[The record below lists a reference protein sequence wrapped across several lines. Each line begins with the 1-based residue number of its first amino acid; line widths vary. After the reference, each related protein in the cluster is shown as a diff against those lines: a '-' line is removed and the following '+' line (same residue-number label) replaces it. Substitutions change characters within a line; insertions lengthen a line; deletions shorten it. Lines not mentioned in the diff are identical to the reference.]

1 MAILIMAGE
10 EENPTFHDFFGMS
23 CTESAA
29 VPPKKAG
36 FLRESRVPEASASVG
51 ASSGAHGPVS
61 ASSDLGSERQAGN
74 NPDGV
79 QFQGSMSDLSGPE
92 MSKGRK
98 RSNSDLAFMGSVRDR
113 IHHVGPDSLE
123 SVHLLKMFPKE
134 AGGERPRSHGDELAF
149 AMQPP
154 RSNSTAPLLLQPPIS
169 SRPELVVSSWDRSVP
184 MNVGPA
190 AHHPSRLGQLAT
202 YVDKFS
208 SNRYKDGS
216 PSTSLITQPAA
227 DEGSRTGIKGS
238 GILNVTNATSRAAER
253 NMTGVLLNSS
263 KPKAVPLNN
272 EIETS
277 SLLSRH
283 SSTPTSRQMTI
294 FYDGQAHVFDD
305 VHPTKADAIMA
316 LAGSSGGSWSTNY
329 LSRSS
334 VRPPL
339 SEAYVPNRENEMGTK
354 DIALSQDIQGRLSTL
369 GTSNGSS
376 HGGRISYLGAHQGL
390 RQTRDTR
397 TVAQASDPNT
407 EGKREV

>member
-36 FLRESRVPEASASVG
+36 FFRESRVPEASASVG
-51 ASSGAHGPVS
+51 VSSGAHGPVS
-61 ASSDLGSERQAGN
+61 ASSDLGSERQARN
-74 NPDGV
+74 NPEGV

-123 SVHLLKMFPKE
+123 SVRLFKMFQNE

-154 RSNSTAPLLLQPPIS
+154 RS
-169 SRPELVVSSWDRSVP
+169 VP

-190 AHHPSRLGQLAT
+190 VHHPSRLGQLAT

-238 GILNVTNATSRAAER
+238 GILNVTNATSGAAER
-253 NMTGVLLNSS
+253 NLTGVLLNSS
-263 KPKAVPLNN
+263 KPKAVPLIN

-277 SLLSRH
+277 SPLSIASRH
-283 SSTPTSRQMTI
+283 SSAPTSRQMTI
-294 FYDGQAHVFDD
+294 FYGGQAHVFDD

-339 SEAYVPNRENEMGTK
+339 SEAYVPNRENEIGSK
-354 DIALSQDIQGRLSTL
+354 DIVLSQDIQGRLSTL

-376 HGGRISYLGAHQGL
+376 HGGRISYPGAHQGL

>member
-36 FLRESRVPEASASVG
+36 FFRESRVPEASASVG
-51 ASSGAHGPVS
+51 VSSGAHGPVS
-61 ASSDLGSERQAGN
+61 ASSDLGSERQARN
-74 NPDGV
+74 NPEGV

-123 SVHLLKMFPKE
+123 SVRLFKMFQNE

-154 RSNSTAPLLLQPPIS
+154 RSNSTAPLILQPPIS
-169 SRPELVVSSWDRSVP
+169 SRPELVVSNWDRSVP
-184 MNVGPA
+184 MNVGPVV
-190 AHHPSRLGQLAT
+190 HHPSRLGQLAT

-238 GILNVTNATSRAAER
+238 GLLNVTNATCGAPER
-253 NMTGVLLNSS
+253 NPTGVLLSSSGSKADPQNSD
-263 KPKAVPLNN
+263 
-272 EIETS
+272 TQTF
-277 SLLSRH
+277 
-283 SSTPTSRQMTI
+283 TPTSRQGLASTTRQMTI
-294 FYDGQAHVFDD
+294 FYAGQAHVFDD

-316 LAGSSGGSWSTNY
+316 LAGSSGGSWSTTY
-329 LSRSS
+329 LPRSN

-339 SEAYVPNRENEMGTK
+339 TEAYVPRRENGM
-354 DIALSQDIQGRLSTL
+354 DIRSIAFSQDINGRPSAM
-369 GTSNGSS
+369 GTS
-376 HGGRISYLGAHQGL
+376 GGFSQGGQISITGGHQSV
-390 RQTRDTR
+390 RPARDTR
-397 TVAQASDPNT
+397 TIAQAPNPNS
-407 EGKREV
+407 EGEREV

>member
-36 FLRESRVPEASASVG
+36 FFRESRVPEASASVG
-51 ASSGAHGPVS
+51 VSSGAHGPVS
-61 ASSDLGSERQAGN
+61 ASSDLGSERQARN
-74 NPDGV
+74 NPEGV

-123 SVHLLKMFPKE
+123 SVRLFKMFQNE

-154 RSNSTAPLLLQPPIS
+154 RS
-169 SRPELVVSSWDRSVP
+169 VP

-190 AHHPSRLGQLAT
+190 VHHPSRLGQLAT

-238 GILNVTNATSRAAER
+238 GILNVTNATSGAAER
-253 NMTGVLLNSS
+253 NLTGVLLNSS
-263 KPKAVPLNN
+263 KPKAVPLIN

-277 SLLSRH
+277 SPLSRH
-283 SSTPTSRQMTI
+283 SSAPTSRQMTI
-294 FYDGQAHVFDD
+294 FYGGQAHVFDD

-339 SEAYVPNRENEMGTK
+339 SEAYVPNRENEIGSK
-354 DIALSQDIQGRLSTL
+354 DIVLSQDIQGRLSTL

-376 HGGRISYLGAHQGL
+376 HGGRISYPGAHQGL